1 MLIRSQDQTV
11 LINLD
16 SVEVMHM
23 NREEDKYVI
32 EFFLKG
38 LVKQPMGEYET
49 QNQALKV
56 LDKLQCFYAEPVY
69 STQYSENETATY
81 EDKVFDMPQAF
92 EVSDVGFKL

>member
-23 NREEDKYVI
+23 NRVDDKYVI
-32 EFFLKG
+32 EFYLTEWIN
-38 LVKQPMGEYET
+38 QSMGEYEN

-56 LDKLQCFYAEPVY
+56 LDKLQCFCAEPTY
-69 STQYSENETATY
+69 SAQITENETATY
-81 EDKVFDMPQAF
+81 EDKVFDMPQVF